1 MKAHLPESACS
12 GMCSD
17 QTRPYFAT
25 LDEIAALLKVSVR
38 TVQNMM
44 SAGLPYY
51 EPVPGRRLFCLEE
64 VFEWLRHHNRRV
76 RGTLSGYTPRKA
88 RSSQISNSKVTH
100 E

>member
-1 MKAHLPESACS
+1 MKAHKAELTGSE
-12 GMCSD
+12 MCSD

-25 LDEIAALLKVSVR
+25 LDEMAVILKVSIR
-38 TVQNMM
+38 TIQNMM
-44 SAGLPYY
+44 AGGLPYY

-64 VFEWLRHHNRRV
+64 IFEWLRHHKRRV

-88 RSSQISNSKVTH
+88 RSSDVANSKVPH